1 MPKTTTEAAK
11 PSNLLFTTTYD
22 NDIAIVNILS
32 QLGFR
37 EGLQH

>member
-1 MPKTTTEAAK
+1 MPKTTIEAAK

-22 NDIAIVNILS
+22 NDVAMVNIPS

-37 EGLQH
+37 EGPWH